1 MEPIFKH
8 TFPITDIYLDCF
20 GRLKPSSILYF
31 VQEVAGQH
39 CNLLK
44 VDWDTLSR
52 QHLFWAVTRHRVQIT
67 RLPTRGETITV
78 ETWPMPT
85 TKVAYPRSVV
95 AYDEKGEEV
104 FRAISIWVLMD
115 TRSRA
120 MILPGKSGVLVDGTL
135 RGNELSVP
143 RAIVPAVLQKTAT
156 RTVRYTQLDQNG
168 HMNNTRY
175 LDWVDDLL
183 PSAFHKEHPVREFAV
198 SYHAEA
204 REGQQIDLCWDLS
217 EGPVLQVDAHREKT
231 DVCGKTER
239 VFSAQVFFE

>member
-1 MEPIFKH
+1 MEPIYRSEF
-8 TFPITDIYLDCF
+8 TISDIHLDGF
-20 GRLKPSSILYF
+20 GRLKPSSILFF
-31 VQEVAGQH
+31 VQEAAGQH

-44 VDWDTLSR
+44 VDWDTLAK

-85 TKVAYPRSVV
+85 TKVAFPRSVV
-95 AYDEKGEEV
+95 AYDEQGQEV

-115 TRSRA
+115 SRTRM
-120 MILPGKSGVLVDGTL
+120 MILPGKSGVLVEGAL

-143 RAIVPAVLQKTAT
+143 RAILPALLQKQDT
-156 RTVRYTQLDQNG
+156 RTVRYTQLDRNG
-168 HMNNTRY
+168 HMNNTKY

-183 PSAFHKEHPVREFAV
+183 PSAFHKEHPVREFSV

-204 REGQQIDLCWDLS
+204 REGQQIQLDWDLS
-217 EGPVLQVDAHREKT
+217 EGPILQVDGHREKT
-231 DVCGKTER
+231 DVPGEKER
-239 VFSAQVFFE
+239 VFSVKIEF

>member
-8 TFPITDIYLDCF
+8 TFPITDIYLDRF

-31 VQEVAGQH
+31 VQEAAGQH
-39 CNLLK
+39 CNLLQ
-44 VDWDTLSR
+44 VDWDTLAR
-52 QHLFWAVTRHRVQIT
+52 QNLFWAVTRHRVQIT

-85 TKVAYPRSVV
+85 TKVAFPRSVV
-95 AYDEKGEEV
+95 AYDESGKEV

-115 TRSRA
+115 SRSRA
-120 MILPGKSGVLVDGTL
+120 MILPGKSGVLVEGTL

-143 RAIVPAVLQKTAT
+143 RAILPAVLQKQTT
-156 RTVRYTQLDQNG
+156 RTVCYTQLDRNG
-168 HMNNTRY
+168 HMNNTKY

-183 PSAFHKEHPVREFAV
+183 PSAFHQEHPVREFSV

-204 REGQQIDLCWDLS
+204 RENQEINLSWDLS
-217 EGPVLQVDAHREKT
+217 EGPILQVDAHREKT
-231 DVCGKTER
+231 DVSGNQER
-239 VFSAQVFFE
+239 VFSAKIEF

>member
-1 MEPIFKH
+1 MEPIYRS
-8 TFPITDIYLDCF
+8 TFTISDIYLDCF

-31 VQEVAGQH
+31 VQEAAGQH

-44 VDWDTLSR
+44 VDWNTLSK
-52 QHLFWAVTRHRVQIT
+52 QNLFWAVTRHRVQIT

-85 TKVAYPRSVV
+85 TKVAFPRSVV
-95 AYDEKGEEV
+95 AYDEKGKEV

-115 TRSRA
+115 SRSRA
-120 MILPGKSGVLVDGTL
+120 MILPGKSGVLVEGAL
-135 RGNELSVP
+135 RGNELSIP
-143 RAIVPAVLQKTAT
+143 RAILPAVLKNQDC
-156 RTVRYTQLDQNG
+156 RTVRYTQLDRNG

-183 PSAFHKEHPVREFAV
+183 PSAFHKAHPVREFSV

-204 REGQQIDLCWDLS
+204 REGQQIQLSWDLAD
-217 EGPVLQVDAHREKT
+217 GPILQVDAHREKT
-231 DVCGKTER
+231 DVSGEQER
-239 VFSAQVFFE
+239 VFSAKIEF

>member
-1 MEPIFKH
+1 M
-8 TFPITDIYLDCF
+8 
-20 GRLKPSSILYF
+20 YF
-31 VQEVAGQH
+31 VQEAAGQH

-44 VDWDTLSR
+44 VDWDTLA
-52 QHLFWAVTRHRVQIT
+52 QQNLFWAVTRHRVQIS

-85 TKVAYPRSVV
+85 TKVAFPRSVV
-95 AYDEKGEEV
+95 AYDENGKEV

-115 TRSRA
+115 SRTRA
-120 MILPGKSGVLVDGTL
+120 MILPGKSGVLVEGAL

-143 RAIVPAVLQKTAT
+143 RALLPAVLHNTET
-156 RTVRYTQLDQNG
+156 RTVRYTQLDRNG
-168 HMNNTRY
+168 HMTNTRY

-183 PSAFHKEHPVREFAV
+183 PSAFHKEHPVREFSV

-204 REGQQIDLCWDLS
+204 REGQQLQLSWDLA

-231 DVCGKTER
+231 DVPGEKER
-239 VFSAQVFFE
+239 VFSAKIEF